1 MYDKAV
7 NRCSICIYIP
17 DLYKTQEICDSG
29 VSEDLFM
36 LVYCPDKYRNQRMC
50 DEPVDDCPAA
60 LESIPDW
67 LVTSIMLQTFHNVLL
82 PNDDILFFNEDFSKG
97 LFIANQR
104 HILAVDL
111 DEINHDNDNNFDEE
125 DNDTLIHTRLLAWEK
140 RKALKKRQMKS

>member
-82 PNDDILFFNEDFSKG
+82 PNDDILFSMK
-97 LFIANQR
+97 
-104 HILAVDL
+104 ILVKAYL
-111 DEINHDNDNNFDEE
+111 LLIK
-125 DNDTLIHTRLLAWEK
+125 DTFLL
-140 RKALKKRQMKS
+140 